1 MKIEAEIQDKVYD
14 GDIWVDKTKVEL
26 RFTEQLCEGDEET
39 VVKSWGTEQYDSR
52 DAGERLVKLGKDGQ
66 IYAADAQGNWNKD
79 YNIDSPQ
86 SFKAKILKASADKLT
101 VTFDQVTATYGDTLT
116 INPTIQSAI
125 SNDSRLTTPQQ
136 FGAQFTYSLDGT
148 TYMPLD
154 ELVPKLHVGSN
165 EIRYRMSTT
174 NYEDKEGSFTAE
186 ISNRTI
192 QDADFTVQVTGV
204 QTYDGNGRALQITYS
219 NDILKNAGPKVSYSL
234 EPSETRTYEEQL
246 PELKNAGTYQVYYQI
261 TADNYNTYT
270 SPTPITVQIDKAP
283 MTVTAGVK
291 NPERG
296 VIYGDP
302 MPEFEASYTGFVK
315 NETKETALTGTP
327 VMTCSSYTSNSG
339 AGTTH
344 TINGLYVNSWGGIS

>member
-125 SNDSRLTTPQQ
+125 SNDSRLTTP
-136 FGAQFTYSLDGT
+136 
-148 TYMPLD
+148 
-154 ELVPKLHVGSN
+154 
-165 EIRYRMSTT
+165 
-174 NYEDKEGSFTAE
+174 
-186 ISNRTI
+186 
-192 QDADFTVQVTGV
+192 
-204 QTYDGNGRALQITYS
+204 
-219 NDILKNAGPKVSYSL
+219 
-234 EPSETRTYEEQL
+234 
-246 PELKNAGTYQVYYQI
+246 
-261 TADNYNTYT
+261 
-270 SPTPITVQIDKAP
+270 
-283 MTVTAGVK
+283 
-291 NPERG
+291 
-296 VIYGDP
+296 
-302 MPEFEASYTGFVK
+302 
-315 NETKETALTGTP
+315 
-327 VMTCSSYTSNSG
+327 
-339 AGTTH
+339 
-344 TINGLYVNSWGGIS
+344 